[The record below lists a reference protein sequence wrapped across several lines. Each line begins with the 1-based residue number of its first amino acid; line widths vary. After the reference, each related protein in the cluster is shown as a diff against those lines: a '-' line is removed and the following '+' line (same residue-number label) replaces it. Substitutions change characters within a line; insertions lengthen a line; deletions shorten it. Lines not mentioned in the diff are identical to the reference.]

1 MGVNVGFEGT
11 LEVSTDGSSYSA
23 IGGANSVSA
32 NMARAMHEI
41 TDFDDTA
48 VNRIAGLKDSSSSV
62 SGHYIGDD
70 AGQVILKNATASG
83 NDVYLRYR
91 PDGTLGFVLQGK
103 IENYNVGG
111 DPGSTVTFDSSF
123 QANTAWTVES

>member
-1 MGVNVGFEGT
+1 MAVNVGFEGT
-11 LEVSTDGSSYSA
+11 LEASTDGSTYSA

-32 NMARAMHEI
+32 NLGRAMLEI

-48 VNRIAGLKDSSSSV
+48 VNRIAGLKDSSVSV

-70 AGQVILKNATASG
+70 AGQVILKAAAASG
-83 NDVYLRYR
+83 NDVYIRWR

-103 IENYNVGG
+103 VENYNMSG
-111 DPGSTVTFDSSF
+111 DPGSTTTFDSSL
-123 QANTAWTVES
+123 QATTAWTVEA

>member
-11 LEVSTDGSSYSA
+11 LEASTDGSSYSTV
-23 IGGANSVSA
+23 GKANSVSA
-32 NMARAMHEI
+32 NLGRAMLEI

-48 VNRIAGLKDSSSSV
+48 VDRISGLKDSSVSI
-62 SGHYIGDD
+62 SGHYVGDD
-70 AGQVILKNATASG
+70 AGQVILKNAAASG

-103 IENYNVGG
+103 IENYNVSA
-111 DPGSTVTFDSSF
+111 DPGSTATFDSSL

>member
-1 MGVNVGFEGT
+1 MGAKVGFEGT
-11 LEVSTDGSSYSA
+11 LEASTDGSTYSA

-32 NMARAMHEI
+32 NMARAMLEI

-48 VNRIAGLKDSSSSV
+48 VNRIAGLKDSSVSV

-70 AGQVILKNATASG
+70 AGQVILKAAAASG
-83 NDVYLRYR
+83 NDVYIRWR

-103 IENYNVGG
+103 VENYNMSA
-111 DPGSTVTFDSSF
+111 DPGSTTTFDSSL
-123 QANTAWTVES
+123 QATTAWTVEA